1 MWHAYLQELPSH
13 HNSTFQNV
21 IALDRLL
28 TTRVPSVLTS
38 REEIRVRVTDVK
50 SGGSDTI
57 LCETSEALQRAL
69 ASDDEG
75 LRIISI
81 YSSDSITPLKISPRL
96 LANLLQRYHVHPSFL
111 QVLLSFGSNVNV
123 SEAGKSNL
131 YVGGDEKNS
140 YITYQINYV
149 EEKKHQK
156 HLTWSWR
163 HTGVYHHHS
172 RAQRGKAFDL
182 FILLHPNDASVLE
195 RRIHNEL
202 QIARS
207 MLVGLSG
214 DSGHNNYISTALH
227 SLALSSF
234 SGNWQW
240 YLRDLGRQ
248 FEKHNDLALTAV
260 PEEATP
266 LESYDMVSSLRD
278 LNDSVLRA
286 QVCCRGNLELVEKLK
301 AATAS
306 GTLTTAD
313 DALKQ
318 IVMEYDA
325 MGTELHGYLASC
337 DELIPRIRNA
347 IDLAGYTLS
356 LHNQLD
362 TAKIDRELRDLIGH
376 LDMLQ
381 RDSVDDSAAVK
392 IITFVSAVYLP
403 GSFIVSLYGMNF
415 FVFDTDARQIV
426 IAHDFWIFI
435 ATWLPLTLATGLI
448 YVLIVWFDAWWKRK
462 PFRLFQRPVRATRV
476 ETDLGPQI
484 ITKG

>member
-1 MWHAYLQELPSH
+1 
-13 HNSTFQNV
+13 
-21 IALDRLL
+21 
-28 TTRVPSVLTS
+28 
-38 REEIRVRVTDVK
+38 
-50 SGGSDTI
+50 
-57 LCETSEALQRAL
+57 
-69 ASDDEG
+69 
-75 LRIISI
+75 
-81 YSSDSITPLKISPRL
+81 
-96 LANLLQRYHVHPSFL
+96 
-111 QVLLSFGSNVNV
+111 
-123 SEAGKSNL
+123 
-131 YVGGDEKNS
+131 
-140 YITYQINYV
+140 
-149 EEKKHQK
+149 
-156 HLTWSWR
+156 
-163 HTGVYHHHS
+163 
-172 RAQRGKAFDL
+172 
-182 FILLHPNDASVLE
+182 
-195 RRIHNEL
+195 
-202 QIARS
+202 
-207 MLVGLSG
+207 
-214 DSGHNNYISTALH
+214 
-227 SLALSSF
+227 
-234 SGNWQW
+234 
-240 YLRDLGRQ
+240 
-248 FEKHNDLALTAV
+248 
-260 PEEATP
+260 
-266 LESYDMVSSLRD
+266 MVSSLRD

-306 GTLTTAD
+306 GTLTTAGG
-313 DALKQ
+313 ALKQ
-318 IVMEYDA
+318 IVMEYEA

-347 IDLAGYTLS
+347 IDLVCIRKNELPLHNFRDITETDKMQAGYTLS

-376 LDMLQ
+376 LEMLQ